1 MSGEEEDLECT
12 SSVAE
17 GSSYNSLEV
26 CGFLDS
32 VMSNLEDMPVSGPSW
47 LEGLRDTPASVIEKL
62 SREELELN
70 ATNEV

>member
-17 GSSYNSLEV
+17 GASYNSLEV
-26 CGFLDS
+26 FGFLDS
-32 VMSNLEDMPVSGPSW
+32 VMSNLEDMPVSGSSW